1 MTFQPTADSQ
11 ATKGNTGRCHRK
23 QCAFES
29 RASLRSRMNFQ
40 SIRLQLLEQLTQPLE
55 ANLVLLGVNDLL
67 GAGRKTAPTSITNT
81 VLDTAVCRDGVGGA
95 DPLAGP
101 WAIGGAQLWVENS
114 LAEMHIGS
122 IADAD
127 HQPGRGT
134 GALAGPVQSET
145 RGMNHRRI
153 GGNVDTVHARCGI
166 HSTQVCN

>member
-1 MTFQPTADSQ
+1 MALQPAAHRQ
-11 ATKGNTGRCHRK
+11 ALKRNAGRCHRL
-23 QCAFES
+23 Q
-29 RASLRSRMNFQ
+29 RALKRRTSPRSRVNFQ
-40 SIRLQLLEQLTQPLE
+40 SIRLQLLKQGTQPLKS
-55 ANLVLLGVNDLL
+55 NLVLLGVNELL

-81 VLDTAVCRDGVGGA
+81 GLDTAVCRDGVGGA

-166 HSTQVCN
+166 HSTQVCD